1 MPNSGPA
8 PLPPVSEE
16 ANGAKAG
23 AGGAGRSARTRV
35 FAFGADDSYTG
46 CFNAALRAR
55 GIDVFEA
62 SWSGKWLLARVRRG
76 DVLHLHWPSF
86 LYTVPG
92 SSAGTWRGLLRF
104 TMLMS
109 LLRARGARIA
119 WTAHNLYP
127 HDDGHAAVH
136 RLGRRIVVGLASWV
150 CVHGPTAAAHVRRE
164 FRVPAAALV
173 LLEHGHWID
182 LYPNTLTRELA
193 RQRLGIP
200 RDAFVHLF
208 LGLCKPY
215 KNLELLVR
223 SHAALADTS
232 LLWIAGRFQ
241 SPDYRERVQ
250 RASDLAG
257 TSRVTIVDAFVPD
270 EDLQLYL
277 NACDAVVL
285 PYRETL
291 TSGAAML
298 ALSFGRPVVAPRLG
312 SLPEVVTD
320 DCGVLYDPE
329 ARSGLIDAMRNVQ
342 GRPFD
347 PGRILS
353 RARQFSWARSADTF
367 VRTVQEGSSAPEEN
381 R

>member
-1 MPNSGPA
+1 MLNSGPA
-8 PLPPVSEE
+8 PLPPVSDE

-23 AGGAGRSARTRV
+23 AAGAGQRVQTRV
-35 FAFGADDSYTG
+35 FAFGAGDSYTA

-55 GIDVFEA
+55 GIEVFEA
-62 SWSGKWLLARVRRG
+62 SWSGKWLLARMRRG

-92 SSAGTWRGLLRF
+92 SSFGTWRGLLRF
-104 TMLMS
+104 TALMS
-109 LLRARGARIA
+109 LLRARGARIV

-127 HDDGHAAVH
+127 HDNGHAPVH
-136 RLGRRIVVGLASWV
+136 RLGRRIVVSLASWV

-173 LLEHGHWID
+173 LLEHGNWID
-182 LYPNTLTRELA
+182 FYPNTLTRELA
-193 RQRLGIP
+193 RQRLDIP
-200 RDAFVHLF
+200 RDAFVYLF
-208 LGLCKPY
+208 VGLCKPY

-232 LLWIAGRFQ
+232 RLWIVGSFQ
-241 SPDYRERVQ
+241 ADDYRERVKQ
-250 RASDLAG
+250 AVALSG
-257 TSRVTIVDAFVPD
+257 TSRVTLVDAFIPAA
-270 EDLQLYL
+270 DLQLYL

-298 ALSFGRPVVAPRLG
+298 ALSFGRPVIGPRLG

-329 ARSGLIDAMRNVQ
+329 AASGLVEAMREVK
-342 GRPFD
+342 GRNFD
-347 PGRILS
+347 PGRILG
-353 RARQFSWARSADTF
+353 RARQFSWARSADSL
-367 VRTVQEGSSAPEEN
+367 VKIIQRDSSAPAEN